1 MDNQISPLAF
11 VDPSAKIGNNVK
23 IYPFAFIDKDVVIG
37 DNSVVMSHATIL
49 EGVVI
54 GKQNYIY
61 QNAVVGAVPQSFR
74 FKVGH
79 RTKVVIGDNNRIR
92 ENVVIAGSLDE
103 NSATIIGDNNFLMD
117 GVHVCH
123 DVHIGNDSV
132 LGIHAQV
139 SGDCILDDS
148 VILSSNALIQHRVH
162 IGSYALVQS
171 GCRVHRDIPPY
182 IILGGN
188 PATYHGINSTVLCQ
202 QKESDRILRHIAN
215 AYRLIY
221 STTVSLEDAL
231 IRIKEQ
237 IPQSE
242 EIDYIVSFINS
253 SKRGITGRTIEE

>member
-37 DNSVVMSHATIL
+37 DNSVVMSHATTL

-54 GKQNYIY
+54 GRQNYIY

-123 DVHIGNDSV
+123 DVHIGVRN
-132 LGIHAQV
+132 
-139 SGDCILDDS
+139 
-148 VILSSNALIQHRVH
+148 
-162 IGSYALVQS
+162 
-171 GCRVHRDIPPY
+171 
-182 IILGGN
+182 
-188 PATYHGINSTVLCQ
+188 LC
-202 QKESDRILRHIAN
+202 A
-215 AYRLIY
+215 
-221 STTVSLEDAL
+221 
-231 IRIKEQ
+231 
-237 IPQSE
+237 
-242 EIDYIVSFINS
+242 SF
-253 SKRGITGRTIEE
+253 R

>member
-79 RTKVVIGDNNRIR
+79 RTKVVIGDNN
-92 ENVVIAGSLDE
+92 
-103 NSATIIGDNNFLMD
+103 FLMD

-162 IGSYALVQS
+162 IGRYALVQS

-188 PATYHGINSTVLCQ
+188 PATYHGVNSTVLRQ

>member
-1 MDNQISPLAF
+1 
-11 VDPSAKIGNNVK
+11 
-23 IYPFAFIDKDVVIG
+23 
-37 DNSVVMSHATIL
+37 
-49 EGVVI
+49 
-54 GKQNYIY
+54 
-61 QNAVVGAVPQSFR
+61 
-74 FKVGH
+74 
-79 RTKVVIGDNNRIR
+79 
-92 ENVVIAGSLDE
+92 
-103 NSATIIGDNNFLMD
+103 MD

-132 LGIHAQV
+132 LGIHAQI

-162 IGSYALVQS
+162 IGRYALVQS

-221 STTVSLEDAL
+221 SATVSLEDAL

>member
-79 RTKVVIGDNNRIR
+79 RTKVVIGDNN
-92 ENVVIAGSLDE
+92 
-103 NSATIIGDNNFLMD
+103 FLMD

-132 LGIHAQV
+132 LGIYAQV

-162 IGSYALVQS
+162 IGRYALVQS

-221 STTVSLEDAL
+221 SATVSLEDAL